1 MYVDTPFGRV
11 PVLEVDGTKL
21 AGMVNIL
28 RYLGV
33 KFGKLHDLL
42 W

>member
-1 MYVDTPFGRV
+1 MFCMLVDTPFGRV
-11 PVLEVDGTKL
+11 PVLEVDGIKL

-33 KFGKLHDLL
+33 KFGKS
-42 W
+42 